1 VRRPNYSPHHRSLP
15 RFDRDFFK
23 PGDRFTHI
31 GSGELGGKAHGL
43 AQMHGL
49 LESKLKDAFAPALTV
64 AIPSLTVITTEF
76 FDLFMKENDLY
87 EVAYSEARD
96 DLIAQAFIKG
106 DLPVRLVGDL
116 RALVEQVHT
125 PLAVRSSSMLE
136 DAMFEPFAS
145 VYGTKMVPNNEPA
158 ADARFHRLVEA
169 VKLIYASTFFK
180 VARNY
185 MKATHHT
192 TRDEKMAVVVQE
204 VVGSRFGGR
213 FYPNMS
219 GVLRSY
225 NFYPTGHS
233 TPEEGIAELALGL
246 GRTIVDDGVSWAFS
260 PAYPETDPPFKSVG
274 DRLKHTQTRFWAIN
288 MGKPAKYD
296 PVDEVEFLE
305 SCSIADAEY
314 DGTLRHI
321 ASTYVAQDD
330 RITSGTGRP
339 GPRLIDF
346 APILKDRMLPL
357 ADLLV
362 TTKKTCEDMLGTM
375 VEIEFAVRLDHRN
388 CEPAEFGFLQV
399 RPMVV
404 SEATVDLPVEELA
417 GEHVLVASEQVLGNG
432 VLETIKDILYVDPE
446 RFDIMKT
453 RQIAS
458 EIEPFNRTLVE
469 ARKPYVLIG
478 FGRWGTTDPTGG
490 IPVDFGQVSGAKVIV
505 EASLPDLRTSMSQ
518 GSHFFHNVTSFRIF
532 FLSVPTESAYG
543 IRWDRIAQQRVV
555 ARSEFVIHAE
565 FDKPLKVMVDGRSGR
580 GVIASV

>member
-1 VRRPNYSPHHRSLP
+1 MRRPNYSPHHRSLP

-49 LESKLKDAFAPALTV
+49 IESKLKSAFAPAITV

-76 FDLFMKENDLY
+76 FDIFMKENDLY

-96 DLIAQAFIKG
+96 DLIAHAFIKA

-158 ADARFHRLVEA
+158 ADARFRRLVEA

-192 TRDEKMAVVVQE
+192 TRDEKMAVVIQE

-213 FYPNMS
+213 FYPNIS

-233 TPEEGIAELALGL
+233 TPEEGMAELALGL
-246 GRTIVDDGVSWAFS
+246 GRMIVDDGISWAFS
-260 PAYPETDPPFKSVG
+260 PAYPETDPPFKSMG
-274 DRLKHTQTRFWAIN
+274 DRLKHTQTRFWAVN
-288 MGKPAKYD
+288 MGKPARYD
-296 PVDEVEFLE
+296 PIDEVEFLE
-305 SCSIADAEY
+305 NCSIADAEY
-314 DGTLRHI
+314 DGTLTHI
-321 ASTYVAQDD
+321 ASTYVPQDD
-330 RITSGTGRP
+330 RIYSGVGRE

-375 VEIEFAVRLDHRN
+375 VEVEFAMRLDHRN

-404 SEATVDLPVEELA
+404 SEATVDLPAEELA
-417 GEHVLVASEQVLGNG
+417 GERVLVASEQVLGNG
-432 VLETIKDILYVDPE
+432 VLDTIRDVVYVDPE
-446 RFDIMKT
+446 KFDVLKT
-453 RQIAS
+453 RRIAS
-458 EIEPFNRTLVE
+458 EIESINRGLVE
-469 ARKPYVLIG
+469 ARKPYILMG

-505 EASLPDLRTSMSQ
+505 EASLPDLSSTMSQ
-518 GSHFFHNVTSFRIF
+518 GSHFFHNVTSFKIF

-543 IRWDRIAQQRVV
+543 IKWDLIARQRIV
-555 ARSEFVIHAE
+555 ARSEFVVHAE
-565 FDKPLKVMVDGRSGR
+565 FDKPLSVRVDGRSGR